1 MRNTCEVSS
10 QVAGL
15 DMDNR
20 AGEMDVFVQAV
31 ELNSFS
37 AAGRRLGLSPSAVSK
52 MISRIEERL
61 GTRLLVR
68 STRTLQ
74 LTPEGEVYHQRAMR
88 IVAEIEEAERAVAHG
103 ASAAPRGVLRVNS
116 SVPVG
121 VTCILPLVP
130 KFLAKYP
137 DVRLDVSLSDGV
149 VDLIEERADIAIRVG
164 PMRNS
169 ALKARKLFES
179 RVVVIAAPDYLE
191 RHGVPKR
198 PSDLEQHNCLNFN
211 FRRALN
217 EWPFRDPQSQETELL
232 PVSGNFVS
240 NNGETAQQMCVA
252 GLGIA
257 RLGLFHVIDDLR
269 KGRLKVLLEA
279 YNPGDLELIHAVFV
293 GHEYL
298 AARVRSFVDFLVENI
313 GPCNE
318 LSAPEAAI
326 AS

>member
-1 MRNTCEVSS
+1 
-10 QVAGL
+10 
-15 DMDNR
+15 MDNR

-68 STRTLQ
+68 STRMLQ
-74 LTPEGEVYHQRAMR
+74 LTPEGEIYHQRAMR
-88 IVAEIEEAERAVAHG
+88 IVSEIEEAERAVAHG
-103 ASAAPRGVLRVNS
+103 ASAAPRGLLRVNS

-121 VTCILPLVP
+121 VSCILPLVP
-130 KFLAKYP
+130 RFLEKHP
-137 DVRLDVSLSDGV
+137 DVKLDVSLSDGA

-164 PMRNS
+164 PMRDS

-179 RVVVIAAPDYLE
+179 PVVVIASPDYLAKN
-191 RHGVPKR
+191 GAPKHPR
-198 PSDLEQHNCLNFN
+198 DLERHNCLAFN

-217 EWPFRDPQSQETELL
+217 EWPFRNPQTGQTDLYA
-232 PVSGNFVS
+232 VSGNFLS
-240 NNGETAQQMCVA
+240 NNGGTAHQMCVA

-257 RLGLFHVIDDLR
+257 RLGLFHVIDDVR
-269 KGRLKVLLEA
+269 NGRLKLLLEEH
-279 YNPGDLELIHAVFV
+279 NPGDVEMIHAVFV

-313 GPCNE
+313 GPCDE
-318 LSAPEAAI
+318 LLAPLAART
-326 AS
+326 SSSR

>member
-1 MRNTCEVSS
+1 
-10 QVAGL
+10 
-15 DMDNR
+15 MDNR
-20 AGEMDVFVQAV
+20 AGEMEVFVQAV

-52 MISRIEERL
+52 MISRIEDRL

-74 LTPEGEVYHQRAMR
+74 LTPEGEIYRQRAMR
-88 IVAEIEEAERAVAHG
+88 IVAEIEEAERAVAFG
-103 ASAAPRGVLRVNS
+103 ASAAPRGLLRVNS

-130 KFLAKYP
+130 RFLDKYP
-137 DVRLDVSLSDGV
+137 DVKLDVSLSDGV

-179 RVVVIAAPDYLE
+179 RVVVIASPAYLA
-191 RHGVPKR
+191 RHGTPKHPR
-198 PSDLEQHNCLNFN
+198 DLEQHNCLNFN

-217 EWPFRDPQSQETELL
+217 EWPFRNPETGETDMLA
-232 PVSGNFVS
+232 VSGNFLA
-240 NNGETAQQMCVA
+240 NNGVTAQHMCLA

-257 RLGLFHVIDDLR
+257 RLGLFHVREDIR
-269 KGRLKVLLEA
+269 EGRLIPLLEA
-279 YNPGDLELIHAVFV
+279 YNPGDLELTHAVFV

-298 AARVRSFVDFLVENI
+298 AARVRSFVDFLAENI
-313 GPCNE
+313 GPCAD
-318 LSAPEAAI
+318 L
-326 AS
+326 

>member
-1 MRNTCEVSS
+1 
-10 QVAGL
+10 
-15 DMDNR
+15 MDNR

-74 LTPEGEVYHQRAMR
+74 LTPEGEIYHQRALR
-88 IVAEIEEAERAVAHG
+88 IVAEIEEAERAVAFG
-103 ASAAPRGVLRVNS
+103 ASAAPRGLLRVNS

-130 KFLAKYP
+130 KFLEKYP
-137 DVRLDVSLSDGV
+137 DVVLDVSLNDGV

-164 PMRNS
+164 PMRDS
-169 ALKARKLFES
+169 TLKARKLFES
-179 RVVVIAAPDYLE
+179 RLVVIASPAYLAE
-191 RHGVPKR
+191 HGEPLHPR
-198 PSDLEQHNCLNFN
+198 DLPLHNCLNFN
-211 FRRALN
+211 FRRVLN
-217 EWPFRDPQSQETELL
+217 EWPFRNPETGETDTLA
-232 PVSGNFVS
+232 VSGNFLA
-240 NNGETAQQMCVA
+240 NNGATARDMCVA

-257 RLGLFHVIDDLR
+257 RLGLFHVREDIQE
-269 KGRLKVLLEA
+269 GRLVVLLEE
-279 YNPGDLELIHAVFV
+279 YNPGDLELTHAVFV

-298 AARVRSFVDFLVENI
+298 ATRVRSFVDFLSENI
-313 GPCNE
+313 GSCAE
-318 LSAPEAAI
+318 LPVPNGVLTNSG
-326 AS
+326 